1 MKILVVS
8 QYFWPENFRIND
20 LCLSLQK
27 NGHEVT
33 VLTAQPN
40 YPDGEI
46 FREFLDDPKIFND
59 FEGIRVVRAPIFP
72 RKKGLINLFLNY
84 ISFVFS
90 GSFKAVTKFNN
101 NNFDVILVCQLSPIT
116 SVIPAIV
123 FKKFNK
129 IPIVMWSLDLWPESL
144 ESVGVLR
151 SQKTLRLLGL
161 LVSFIYKK
169 CDVILGQSSSYLQL
183 VQQRCPSSV
192 DLQLFPNWAEEQFK
206 ITRKPKIKNSPFNIL
221 FAGNIGDAQDFDS
234 LIKCVELLKLNKVKV
249 IFTIVGSGS
258 KSLWLESMIKTN
270 SLEEYFVLKGRHP
283 LESMPNF
290 YSEAD
295 AGLVSLK
302 PSDIFER
309 TIPGK
314 IQSYMLSAMPI
325 LGMLNGEGK
334 RLINEAG
341 CGLCAPASDAL
352 SLFEN
357 IKTMSSL
364 SEAELKKLGERG
376 LQYAE
381 KEFNKEVL
389 VAKLENIL
397 QYSISPKNYK

>member
-20 LCLSLQK
+20 LCLSLQR

-46 FREFLDDPKIFND
+46 FEEYLEKPEFFNN
-59 FEGIRVVRAPIFP
+59 FNGIRVVRSPIFP
-72 RKKGLINLFLNY
+72 RKKGAISLFFNY

-90 GSFKAVTKFNN
+90 GSFMAVTKLNN
-101 NNFDVILVCQLSPIT
+101 KFDVILVCQLSPIT
-116 SVIPAIV
+116 SVIPAIL
-123 FKKFNK
+123 FKTFNK

-144 ESVGVLR
+144 QSVGAVKSKKVL
-151 SQKTLRLLGL
+151 TLLGF
-161 LVSFIYKK
+161 LVSWIYKR
-169 CDVILGQSSSYLQL
+169 CDVILGQSSSYLQAI
-183 VQQRCPSSV
+183 QKRCSSSV

-206 ITRKPKIKNSPFNIL
+206 IPRKPKIKKNPFNIL

-234 LIKCVELLKLNKVKV
+234 LIKCVELLKINKIEV

-258 KSLWLESMIKTN
+258 KYVWLQSMIEKYN
-270 SLEEYFVLKGRHP
+270 LEKYFVLKGRHP
-283 LESMPNF
+283 LEDMPTF

-314 IQSYMLSAMPI
+314 IQSYMLSSMPI
-325 LGMLNGEGK
+325 LGMLNGEGN

-341 CGLCAPASDAL
+341 CGLCASASDAYN
-352 SLFEN
+352 LFEN

-364 SEAELKKLGERG
+364 SEEELKKLGERG

-381 KEFNKEVL
+381 NEFNKEVL
-389 VAKLENIL
+389 IARLENIL
-397 QYSISPKNYK
+397 HNSTTSKNDK